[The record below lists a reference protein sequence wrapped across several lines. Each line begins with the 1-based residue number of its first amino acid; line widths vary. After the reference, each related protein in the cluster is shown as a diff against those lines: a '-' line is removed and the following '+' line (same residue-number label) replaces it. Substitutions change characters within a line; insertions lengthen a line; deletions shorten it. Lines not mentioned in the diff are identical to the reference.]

1 MNDEATRAGARRP
14 SGATGAAARQTGTAA
29 RPETPANGNG
39 ELDGKVAL
47 ITGAG
52 GAIGSAIARALAA
65 DGASA
70 VIADLDLSAA
80 ERIAESISGARAVQI
95 DVANRESCRRVVAE
109 IAGGEGRLDI
119 LVNNAGLQ
127 FVAPIDEYPDDR
139 FDLLM
144 KVMVYG
150 TFYLTKD
157 VLPLMRQ
164 GGWGRILNMGS
175 IHSLIASPNKSAY
188 TAAKHAILGFT
199 RATALEAAADGITAN
214 CICPTYVR
222 TPLVMNQIEPQARTL
237 GITEGQV
244 VSDVMLGPA
253 AVKRFLE
260 ADEVAALARFLCS
273 NAAGGITGSAQMID
287 GGWTAR

>member
-1 MNDEATRAGARRP
+1 M
-14 SGATGAAARQTGTAA
+14 S
-29 RPETPANGNG
+29 NGPTG
-39 ELDGKVAL
+39 ELSGRVAL

-65 DGASA
+65 DGART
-70 VIADLDLSAA
+70 VIADLDLAA
-80 ERIAESISGARAVQI
+80 AQRAAADIPNATAAQL
-95 DVANRESCRRVVAE
+95 DVADRESCRRAVSDIVARE
-109 IAGGEGRLDI
+109 DRLDI

-127 FVAPIDEYPDDR
+127 YVAPIDEYPEDR
-139 FDLLM
+139 FDQLM
-144 KVMVYG
+144 QVMVYG
-150 TFYLTKD
+150 TFYLTRD
-157 VLPLMRQ
+157 ALPVMRR

-188 TAAKHAILGFT
+188 TAAKHAVLGFT
-199 RATALEAAADGITAN
+199 RATALEAAVDGITAN

-222 TPLVMNQIEPQARTL
+222 TPLVMNQIPSQARTL
-237 GITEGQV
+237 GITEEQV

-253 AVKRFLE
+253 AVKRLLE

-273 NAAGGITGSAQMID
+273 NLAGGITGSAQTID

>member
-1 MNDEATRAGARRP
+1 MSEGAAPGERAG
-14 SGATGAAARQTGTAA
+14 GTGG
-29 RPETPANGNG
+29 
-39 ELDGKVAL
+39 LDGRVAL
-47 ITGAG
+47 ITGGA

-65 DGASA
+65 DGARP
-70 VIADLDLSAA
+70 VLADLDREAA
-80 ERIAESISGARAVQI
+80 EAVARTIPGARGVAL
-95 DVANRESCRRVVAE
+95 DVTDREACRRVVAG
-109 IAGGEGRLDI
+109 IDARDGRLDI

-127 FVAPIDEYPDDR
+127 FVAPIDDYPEDR

-157 VLPLMRQ
+157 ALPLMRR
-164 GGWGRILNMGS
+164 GAWGRIVNMGS
-175 IHSLIASPNKSAY
+175 IHSVIASPNKSAY
-188 TAAKHAILGFT
+188 TAAKHAVLGFT
-199 RATALEAAADGITAN
+199 RATALEGAADGITAN

-222 TPLVMNQIEPQARTL
+222 TPLVLNQIAPQARTL
-237 GITEGQV
+237 GITEEQV

-260 ADEVAALARFLCS
+260 ADEVASLARFLCS

>member
-1 MNDEATRAGARRP
+1 M
-14 SGATGAAARQTGTAA
+14 
-29 RPETPANGNG
+29 
-39 ELDGKVAL
+39 AL
-47 ITGAG
+47 ITGAA

-65 DGASA
+65 DGARV
-70 VIADLDLSAA
+70 VIADLDLAAA
-80 ERIAESISGARAVQI
+80 EGVASSIPGARAAQL
-95 DVANRESCRRVVAE
+95 DVADRESCRRVVGE
-109 IAGGEGRLDI
+109 IASRDGRLDI

-127 FVAPIDEYPDDR
+127 FVAPIDGYPEDR

-157 VLPLMRQ
+157 ALPLMRR
-164 GGWGRILNMGS
+164 GGWGRIVNLGS
-175 IHSLIASPNKSAY
+175 IHSVIASPNKSAY
-188 TAAKHAILGFT
+188 TAAKHAVLGFT

-222 TPLVMNQIEPQARTL
+222 TPLVLNQIEPQARTL
-237 GITEGQV
+237 GITPEQV
-244 VSDVMLGPA
+244 VNDVMLGPA

-260 ADEVAALARFLCS
+260 ADEVAALVRFLCS

>member
-1 MNDEATRAGARRP
+1 MNDVAAQAPGHAAGGTR
-14 SGATGAAARQTGTAA
+14 
-29 RPETPANGNG
+29 
-39 ELDGKVAL
+39 ELEGRVAL
-47 ITGAG
+47 ITGGG
-52 GAIGSAIARALAA
+52 GAIGSAIARALAG
-65 DGASA
+65 DGAST
-70 VIADLDLSAA
+70 VIADLDLAAA
-80 ERIAESISGARAVQI
+80 ERVAGSIPGARAVQL
-95 DVANRESCRRVVAE
+95 DVADRESCRRVVTE
-109 IAGGEGRLDI
+109 IDARNGRLDI

-127 FVAPIDEYPDDR
+127 FVAPIDDYPEDR

-144 KVMVYG
+144 RVMVYG

-157 VLPLMRQ
+157 ALPIMRR
-164 GGWGRILNMGS
+164 GGWGRILNLGS

-237 GITEGQV
+237 GITEEQV
-244 VSDVMLGPA
+244 VSEVMLGPA

-273 NAAGGITGSAQMID
+273 TSAGGITGSSQVID
-287 GGWTAR
+287 GGWRAG

>member
-1 MNDEATRAGARRP
+1 MTTADATSAAA
-14 SGATGAAARQTGTAA
+14 ATGR
-29 RPETPANGNG
+29 
-39 ELDGKVAL
+39 ELEGRVAL
-47 ITGAG
+47 ITGGA

-65 DGASA
+65 DGACP
-70 VIADLDLSAA
+70 VIADLDADAA
-80 ERIAESISGARAVQI
+80 ARVAATIPGARPACL
-95 DVANRESCRRVVAE
+95 DVSNRASCREVVADIE
-109 IAGGEGRLDI
+109 AKDGHLDV

-127 FVAPIDEYPDDR
+127 FVNPIDDYPEER
-139 FDLLM
+139 FDTLM

-150 TFYLTKD
+150 TFYLTQAS
-157 VLPLMRQ
+157 LPVMRRGQ
-164 GGWGRILNMGS
+164 WGRIVNMGS
-175 IHSLIASPNKSAY
+175 IHSVIASPNKSAY

-214 CICPTYVR
+214 CICPTYVN
-222 TPLVMNQIEPQARTL
+222 TPLVQNQIEPQARTL
-237 GITEGQV
+237 GITEAQV

-273 NAAGGITGSAQMID
+273 NAAAGITGSAQMID

>member
-1 MNDEATRAGARRP
+1 MNDVTGPAQGQAASGTRELQGRVALV
-14 SGATGAAARQTGTAA
+14 SGAA
-29 RPETPANGNG
+29 
-39 ELDGKVAL
+39 
-47 ITGAG
+47 
-52 GAIGSAIARALAA
+52 GAIGSAIARALAG
-65 DGASA
+65 DGATA
-70 VIADLDLSAA
+70 VIGDLDLGAA
-80 ERIAESISGARAVQI
+80 EAVAATIPGARAAQL
-95 DVANRESCRRVVAE
+95 DVTDRESCRHVVAD
-109 IAGGEGRLDI
+109 IAGRDGRLDI

-127 FVAPIDEYPDDR
+127 FVAAIDDYPEDR

-157 VLPLMRQ
+157 ALPLMRR
-164 GGWGRILNMGS
+164 GGWGRIVNMGS
-175 IHSLIASPNKSAY
+175 IHSVIASPNKSAY
-188 TAAKHAILGFT
+188 TAAKHAVLGFT

-222 TPLVMNQIEPQARTL
+222 TPLVMNQIAPQARTL
-237 GITEGQV
+237 GITEEQV

-260 ADEVAALARFLCS
+260 AEEVAALARFLCS
-273 NAAGGITGSAQMID
+273 NAASGITGSAQMID

>member
-1 MNDEATRAGARRP
+1 MNDVTAPAQGQAP
-14 SGATGAAARQTGTAA
+14 SGTR
-29 RPETPANGNG
+29 
-39 ELDGKVAL
+39 ELQGRVAL
-47 ITGAG
+47 ITGGG
-52 GAIGSAIARALAA
+52 GAIGSAIARALAG
-65 DGASA
+65 DGATA
-70 VIADLDLSAA
+70 VIADVDLAAA
-80 ERIAESISGARAVQI
+80 ERVAAFIPGARAAQL
-95 DVANRESCRRVVAE
+95 DVADRESCRRVVAE
-109 IAGGEGRLDI
+109 IDALDGRLDI

-127 FVAPIDEYPDDR
+127 FVAPIDDYPEDR

-157 VLPLMRQ
+157 ALPLMRR
-164 GGWGRILNMGS
+164 GAWGRIVNLGS

-199 RATALEAAADGITAN
+199 RATALEAAVDGITAN

-237 GITEGQV
+237 GITQEQV
-244 VSDVMLGPA
+244 VNEVMLGPA

-273 NAAGGITGSAQMID
+273 NAAGGITGSAQVID

>member
-1 MNDEATRAGARRP
+1 VEEAVEERSA
-14 SGATGAAARQTGTAA
+14 
-29 RPETPANGNG
+29 PER
-39 ELDGKVAL
+39 ELEGRVAL

-52 GAIGSAIARALAA
+52 GAIGAAMARVLAA
-65 DGASA
+65 DGARV
-70 VIADLDLSAA
+70 VIADLNEKAAQQVASEIARARATALDVADSAA
-80 ERIAESISGARAVQI
+80 
-95 DVANRESCRRVVAE
+95 CRRVVSE
-109 IAGGEGRLDI
+109 VHESEGRLDI

-127 FVAPIDEYPDDR
+127 HIAPIDEYPDERWDT
-139 FDLLM
+139 LM

-150 TFYLTKD
+150 TFYMTRET
-157 VLPLMRQ
+157 LPLMRR
-164 GGWGRILNMGS
+164 GGWGRIVNMGS
-175 IHSLIASPNKSAY
+175 IHSVIASPNKSAY

-222 TPLVMNQIEPQARTL
+222 TPLVLNQIGPSAAAL
-237 GITEGQV
+237 GITEDQV

-260 ADEVAALARFLCS
+260 VDEVAALLRFLCS

>member
-1 MNDEATRAGARRP
+1 MTDDTTRA
-14 SGATGAAARQTGTAA
+14 ATAAAERELEGRVVLVTG
-29 RPETPANGNG
+29 
-39 ELDGKVAL
+39 
-47 ITGAG
+47 GA

-65 DGASA
+65 GGACA
-70 VIADLDLSAA
+70 VVADLDADAA
-80 ERIAESISGARAVQI
+80 TRIAATIPGARAARL
-95 DVANRESCRRVVAE
+95 DVSDRASCRQVVAD
-109 IAGGEGRLDI
+109 IDARDGRLDI

-127 FVAPIDEYPDDR
+127 FVNPIDDYPDER
-139 FDLLM
+139 FDTLM

-150 TFYLTKD
+150 TFYLTQAA
-157 VLPLMRQ
+157 LPVMRR
-164 GGWGRILNMGS
+164 GGWGRIVNMGS
-175 IHSLIASPNKSAY
+175 IHSVIASPNKSAY

-214 CICPTYVR
+214 CICPTYVN
-222 TPLVMNQIEPQARTL
+222 TPLVQNQIEPQARTL
-237 GITEGQV
+237 GITEAQV

-273 NAAGGITGSAQMID
+273 NAASGITGSAQMID